1 MSEDDKADETQA
13 EQPPKEDEADIAQA
27 LDFDRG
33 EVDDQDLQLLTD
45 AIDTIDFATRR
56 ATPERLKRLKEL
68 SIRLDDLCEQIAQG
82 KRTPRPERAALTSDE
97 EARYNTLVE
106 EGLAAGERGN
116 LAEARRK
123 LEDAVLIDPE
133 GVGALYNLGVVYG
146 LLAHMNVARM
156 EFYDDYTRDEV
167 FVEKAKHCYDKVLEV
182 REDHLASLNNLAT
195 LYAMR
200 DERDL
205 AIEILERMLTISP
218 EDDEDKKFLSQAQ
231 GQLDE
236 LKSI

>member
-1 MSEDDKADETQA
+1 MASETTTMTTPSGGVCPSAMD
-13 EQPPKEDEADIAQA
+13 PSPG
-27 LDFDRG
+27 R
-33 EVDDQDLQLLTD
+33 D
-45 AIDTIDFATRR
+45 AKYTR
-56 ATPERLKRLKEL
+56 A
-68 SIRLDDLCEQIAQG
+68 
-82 KRTPRPERAALTSDE
+82 KRTPPDPKSLRRNIPNRDKAFFDAYCTSGTCTAWARKKTGARAPLSHRSQLQPTPK
-97 EARYNTLVE
+97 RHTGV
-106 EGLAAGERGN
+106 N
-116 LAEARRK
+116 LFT
-123 LEDAVLIDPE
+123 D
-133 GVGALYNLGVVYG
+133 
-146 LLAHMNVARM
+146 
-156 EFYDDYTRDEV
+156 DDYTRDEV

-182 REDHLASLNNLAT
+182 REDHLASLNTLAT